1 MQSVETEKFRVTNF
15 LFIGILVCVPLLAL
29 YHFGFFPQT
38 ATWLGSRLPRLLVLP
53 EDGVKTCRILQY
65 TYYTGAAFLCAWLGL
80 SLRAMWQ
87 KLGFLLG
94 FSYLTLGFTVV
105 LAWAGILFE
114 PFSGIAAAWVAF
126 LAALVVADLD
136 HSQTAPPA
144 ATEAVSPTKAE
155 PAPANLVPEEK
166 TDEAAKPE
174 SGESA
179 AAPDIAPATSDKTAQ
194 APKEAPKTPAPKG
207 GKGRR
212 S

>member
-136 HSQTAPPA
+136 HSKAAAPVTA
-144 ATEAVSPTKAE
+144 EAIAPVKAE
-155 PAPANLVPEEK
+155 PEP
-166 TDEAAKPE
+166 AKPKSDE
-174 SGESA
+174 SVAGQ
-179 AAPDIAPATSDKTAQ
+179 APAPATDEKTVQ
-194 APKEAPKTPAPKG
+194 GPKESPKATLAKG

>member
-136 HSQTAPPA
+136 HSQAAAPVTA
-144 ATEAVSPTKAE
+144 EAIAPVKAE
-155 PAPANLVPEEK
+155 PEPASQKHEEK
-166 TDEAAKPE
+166 TDEPAKPKSDE
-174 SGESA
+174 SVA
-179 AAPDIAPATSDKTAQ
+179 DQAPAPATDEKTVQ
-194 APKEAPKTPAPKG
+194 GPKESPKATVAKG
-207 GKGRR
+207 VKGRR